1 MPSTYDPLLRLELQA
16 TGENANT
23 WGDKANTDFTLAAQ
37 AIAGWISVAIGGSGT
52 YTLSTASGA
61 TDEARYSFIT
71 LTGTLTGDR
80 TIVIPQSGKSYY
92 FRVATTGAYNVY
104 LTTGA
109 VGANTL
115 TLSSTTV
122 NHVVTDG
129 TDVYFASETN
139 RVSRAGD
146 TMTGNLALVNG
157 LPSVALVK
165 TSASTEATLAG
176 FVSAVP
182 VWGVVPGDVNNAF
195 SIDRYVAGS
204 YVDSPISISNSTG
217 QVGFNAG
224 IVVSTTANVDTLNVN
239 GDLTVY
245 KTSPTF
251 TLSKTSSGRTN
262 TIIGKTSSLARW
274 AVVLGDD
281 TSETSSNIGSN
292 FAISSWVD
300 AGTYLETPLS
310 ITRSTGLTNLK
321 ALSVTNNV
329 SVSGSITVNGVVSV
343 SGSLYVGGSVSIA
356 NTVADKLGNVRSIPQ
371 NAQTSGYTL
380 QSSDAGKHISI
391 SSGGVWV
398 PAGIFSAGDA
408 VVIYN
413 NSGSS
418 QLLGGDSVTIYLAGT
433 SSTGFRTLALRG
445 LCTLLCVGSNT
456 YVITGAGLS

>member
-129 TDVYFASETN
+129 TNIYFASETN

-146 TMTGNLALVNG
+146 TMTGDLAITKNAPTLG
-157 LPSVALVK
+157 LVK
-165 TSASTEATLAG
+165 TSTGTEATLAG
-176 FVSAVP
+176 FVSAIP
-182 VWGVVPGDVNNAF
+182 IWGVVPGDTNNAF
-195 SIDRYVAGS
+195 SIDRYVNGV
-204 YVDSPISISNSTG
+204 YTDSPVSINLLSG
-217 QVGFNAG
+217 GVGFSAG
-224 IVVSTTANVDTLNVN
+224 ITVSTTANVDTLNVN

-245 KTSPTF
+245 KASPTL
-251 TLSKTSSGRTN
+251 TLSKTSSGQAN
-262 TIIGKTSSLARW
+262 TIVGKTSSLARW
-274 AVVLGDD
+274 AILPGDS
-281 TSETSSNIGSN
+281 TAETSSNIGSD
-292 FAISSWVD
+292 FAISSWND
-300 AGTYLETPLS
+300 AGSYLETPLA
-310 ITRSTGLTNLK
+310 ITRSTGQTTLKGLTVN
-321 ALSVTNNV
+321 NNV
-329 SVSGSITVNGVVSV
+329 SVSGTLQVTGTVSTP
-343 SGSLYVGGSVSIA
+343 S
-356 NTVADKLGNVRSIPQ
+356 TVADKIGNVRIIPQ
-371 NAQTSGYTL
+371 NAQTTGYTL
-380 QSSDAGKHISI
+380 AATDVGKHIAI
-391 SSGGVWV
+391 SSGGVAV
-398 PAGIFSAGDA
+398 PSGTFSAGDA
-408 VVIYN
+408 IVIYN

-418 QLLGGDSVTIYLAGT
+418 QTISGSGVTMYLAGT
-433 SSTGFRTLALRG
+433 SSTGSRTLALRG
-445 LCTLLCVGSNT
+445 VATVLCVGSNT
-456 YVITGAGLS
+456 FVLAGAGLS